1 MLFRLLVQDMIIMA
15 VMDLVDMNQQVTQ
28 NVEVIQ
34 ENAIR
39 RRHFQDEK
47 NIVDL
52 QVHQAEAH
60 LGAVL
65 AREAQEAWKLENVP
79 VEDVY

>member
-15 VMDLVDMNQQVTQ
+15 VMDQVDMSHYRVIQ
-28 NVEVIQ
+28 NVEDIQ
-34 ENAIR
+34 ENVIR
-39 RRHFQDEK
+39 RRHSQEEK

-60 LGAVL
+60 IGAVL
-65 AREAQEAWKLENVP
+65 AREAQEA
-79 VEDVY
+79 

>member
-15 VMDLVDMNQQVTQ
+15 VMDLVDMSHQVIQ

-34 ENAIR
+34 ENVIR
-39 RRHFQDEK
+39 RHHFQEEK

-52 QVHQAEAH
+52 QDHQAEAH
-60 LGAVL
+60 IGAAL
-65 AREAQEAWKLENVP
+65 AQEAQEAWKVENVLD
-79 VEDVY
+79 EDV